1 MKKQDF
7 KSPAEQRTLVC
18 SEGAMPYLLTRK
30 NVKNINLRVKQN
42 GTVTVSA
49 HPRVPLA
56 RIEAFL
62 LAQRPFIARA
72 KENLAKKTPVPHLLL
87 DGEQLPFGGV
97 LHTVC
102 LQCGKKAGGTLQEGK
117 LILTVTDPADFAA
130 RKRAFDKFLDA
141 HAKETL
147 TAATARLAPLFTPT
161 VSSTPQ
167 LRFRTMKSKWGVC
180 YPRRGSITLNRNLAY
195 LPPSLAD
202 YVICHELAHF
212 CHADH
217 SPAFWQ
223 CLTVR
228 IPDCKTK
235 RQQLNLFEI
244 PKFWED

>member
-1 MKKQDF
+1 MKKQNT
-7 KSPAEQRTLVC
+7 KYTAEQRTLIC
-18 SEGAMPYLLTRK
+18 ADGNISYLLTRK

-42 GTVTVSA
+42 GTVAISA

-72 KENLAKKTPVPHLLL
+72 RENLAKKEPVPHLLL

-102 LQCGKKAGGTLQEGK
+102 LQDGKKAGGKLQEGK
-117 LILTVTDPADFAA
+117 LILTVTDPTDFAA
-130 RKRAFDKFLDA
+130 RKRAFDKFLDT
-141 HAKETL
+141 HTKEAL
-147 TAATARLAPLFTPT
+147 TAATARLAPLFAPT
-161 VSSTPQ
+161 VTSTPL

-180 YPRRGSITLNRNLAY
+180 YPRRGSITLNRNLVY
-195 LPPSLAD
+195 LPRHLAD

-223 CLTVR
+223 CLTAR
-228 IPDCKTK
+228 MPDCKAK
-235 RQQLNLFEI
+235 RQQLNAFEI
-244 PKFWED
+244 PKFGEE